1 MPQNESLWTE
11 QGKKGVILHDHEEFE
26 LMYFMTFHDD
36 PKVGASNSVPEG
48 PEPCR
53 V

>member
-1 MPQNESLWTE
+1 MSRCE
-11 QGKKGVILHDHEEFE
+11 QSKVKRVSFYMTTEEFE

-36 PKVGASNSVPEG
+36 PKVGASNSISGG